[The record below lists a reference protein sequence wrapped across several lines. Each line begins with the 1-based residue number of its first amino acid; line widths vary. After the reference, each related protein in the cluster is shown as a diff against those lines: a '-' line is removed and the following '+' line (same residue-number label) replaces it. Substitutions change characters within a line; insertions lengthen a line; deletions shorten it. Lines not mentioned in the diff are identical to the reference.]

1 MPNAESPIVITVFG
15 SSRPQP
21 GSDAYETAQALGAV
35 ITHAG
40 FKVRAWTILEKQKSY
55 LY

>member
-1 MPNAESPIVITVFG
+1 MTGADSPRIITVFG

-21 GSDAYETAQALGAV
+21 GSDAYENACELGAV